1 MKRSVTLWKLLE
13 LIPLWI
19 IGGTVYYLIEFFW
32 RGQSHWTMFLLG
44 GVLFVLIGLM
54 NEVLP
59 FRFPLVLLGGAGA
72 ALVTLAELLVGM
84 VVNRYLGWGVWDYS
98 DLPFQ
103 FQGQICLYY
112 SLLWVPLSMAAVVLD
127 DELRFLLGEKRR
139 KHPMF

>member
-1 MKRSVTLWKLLE
+1 MLL
-13 LIPLWI
+13 
-19 IGGTVYYLIEFFW
+19 
-32 RGQSHWTMFLLG
+32 
-44 GVLFVLIGLM
+44 GLM
-54 NEVLP
+54 NEVIQ
-59 FRFPLVLLGGAGA
+59 FRFPLVLHGVAGA
-72 ALVTLAELLVGM
+72 ALVTLAELMVGM

-127 DELRFLLGEKRR
+127 DEIRFLLGEKRR